1 MGFSFDGS
9 ETCLPCSTPAWG
21 TRIGSGGHEWSKG
34 VDDSPHAREA
44 VAARRK
50 AALLRC
56 QTSHGTDEIVGG
68 YAHFNFFGHHI
79 GAQAGK
85 LIQPEAAFESTQVR
99 FDVPALSVGGQYL
112 FFRYRQGSEQRQQKG
127 IGSIIRSHLPHDQTT
142 RDAGVPGQLG
152 VTSAVFSAGFPCD
165 EAVDPVPQGFPGQA
179 LRPHPGQSQ
188 HHPVLPLGRRVGHR
202 EDAKV
207 GIPDHRR
214 SARQP
219 PYGSF
224 QQRLFAYGI

>member
-1 MGFSFDGS
+1 MPHSFDLAWALAS
-9 ETCLPCSTPAWG
+9 TARKLVSPVPHLPGVGG
-21 TRIGSGGHEWSKG
+21 TLACATWQLGLLDVMHHLIEEAFGLPRIGSGGHEWSKG

-188 HHPVLPLGRRVGHR
+188 HHPCCRWV
-202 EDAKV
+202 A
-207 GIPDHRR
+207 
-214 SARQP
+214 A
-219 PYGSF
+219 
-224 QQRLFAYGI
+224 